1 MDIYDMAN
9 QKGGVGKTANAIG
22 FAAGCAEAGE
32 RVLLVDFDP
41 QGHASEA
48 LGVGETQDGRTLK
61 LALTDPSW
69 THDVHDLVVEY
80 RPRLH
85 VIPTNIDA
93 FLLDAAMYTTTGR
106 GLMSL
111 ARLLATFEDEY
122 DVCVIDCA
130 PSLGAGTEAALYAA
144 RRRPGHRGGVLIPV
158 EAEDSSIRAL
168 RLLLRQIR
176 HLTDTT
182 GADIDVLGLIPS
194 RFDVR
199 DGFVVTSMLEALRG
213 LGEPPVLAEIKKRKE
228 IREAWRAGVTVLE
241 HSPKSEAAGWYREL
255 ARKVRAA

>member
-1 MDIYDMAN
+1 MAN
-9 QKGGVGKTANAIG
+9 QKGGVGKTADAIG
-22 FAAGCAEAGE
+22 FAAACAEEGE

-48 LGVGETQDGRTLK
+48 LGVGETEDGRTLK
-61 LALTDPSW
+61 LALTDPAW
-69 THDVHDLVVEY
+69 AHDVHDLVTEY

-85 VIPTNIDA
+85 VIPTNIDM

-111 ARLLATFEDEY
+111 ARLLAKFEDEY
-122 DVCVIDCA
+122 DVCVVDCA

-144 RRRPGHRGGVLIPV
+144 RQRPGRRGGVLIPV

-168 RLLLRQIR
+168 QLLLRQIR
-176 HLTDTT
+176 HLIDTT
-182 GADIDVLGLIPS
+182 GTAIDVLGLIPS
-194 RFDVR
+194 RFDTR
-199 DGFVVTSMLEALRG
+199 DGYIVTSMLEAFRN

-228 IREAWRAGVTVLE
+228 IREAWRAKVPVLE
-241 HSPKSEAAGWYREL
+241 YAPKCEASGWYRDL
-255 ARKVRAA
+255 ARKVRKGEAA